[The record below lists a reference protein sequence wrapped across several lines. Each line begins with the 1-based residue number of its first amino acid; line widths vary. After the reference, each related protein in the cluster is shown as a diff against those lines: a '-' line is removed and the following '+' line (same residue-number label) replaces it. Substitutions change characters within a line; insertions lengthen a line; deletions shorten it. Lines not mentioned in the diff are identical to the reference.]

1 MQYIIAN
8 SCFIIKLK
16 VIDKKKVIEAIE
28 IQRGNVSGWEG
39 GRVFVRICR
48 SIISDSDAQL
58 SPNQPLT
65 CLRVPNFNFRAEIFA
80 PFP

>member
-39 GRVFVRICR
+39 GGGIC
-48 SIISDSDAQL
+48 SYL
-58 SPNQPLT
+58 
-65 CLRVPNFNFRAEIFA
+65 
-80 PFP
+80 